1 MAGKNNHV
9 VRSLHCLTVCVKS
22 GEHVHSLLLLTPI
35 ADGAVRAD
43 LQERLGKLRRE
54 QALRLGEGLKLLL
67 SIEV

>member
-1 MAGKNNHV
+1 MSIRISVPGLGCTQHN
-9 VRSLHCLTVCVKS
+9 
-22 GEHVHSLLLLTPI
+22 
-35 ADGAVRAD
+35 RAD